1 MNRLFLLVALTAVS
15 LCALAT
21 QPSRVY
27 FSSPVAQKQRLPFSS
42 GVLVGDTLY
51 IAGTSIDP
59 SVTRKLAPAQEARV
73 VMDRVRRV
81 VHQAGMRMDD
91 LVSIQVFCT
100 DLGDYAAFNGVYRS
114 YFHGHYPARAFIGVK
129 RLLFGARYEV
139 NGIAVRAHWIKRSE
153 IAGMKR
159 ERPTILSTR
168 EFSSGSLD

>member
-1 MNRLFLLVALTAVS
+1 MNRPILLVALAAISVS
-15 LCALAT
+15 AFAT

-27 FSSPVAQKQRLPFSS
+27 LGSPVAQQQHLPFSS

-51 IAGTSIDP
+51 VAGTSIDP
-59 SVTRKLAPAQEARV
+59 SVKRKLDPAQEARV

-91 LVSIQVFCT
+91 LVSVQVFCT
-100 DLGDYAAFNGVYRS
+100 DLGDYAAFNGVYRT

-139 NGIAVRAHWIKRSE
+139 NGIAVRAH
-153 IAGMKR
+153 
-159 ERPTILSTR
+159 
-168 EFSSGSLD
+168 

>member
-1 MNRLFLLVALTAVS
+1 MRKGYALLPDAAGDECPPPHGITSLEMHMNRSVLLVALAAVS
-15 LCALAT
+15 VSAFAT

-27 FSSPVAQKQRLPFSS
+27 FSSPVAQKEHLPFSS
-42 GVLVGDTLY
+42 GVHVGDTLY

-59 SVTRKLAPAQEARV
+59 SVKRKLDPAQEARV

-100 DLGDYAAFNGVYRS
+100 NLDDYAAFNRVYRT

-139 NGIAVRAHWIKRSE
+139 SGVAVRTH
-153 IAGMKR
+153 
-159 ERPTILSTR
+159 
-168 EFSSGSLD
+168 

>member
-1 MNRLFLLVALTAVS
+1 MNRPILLIALAAISVS
-15 LCALAT
+15 AFAT

-27 FSSPVAQKQRLPFSS
+27 LSSPVAQQQHLPFSS

-59 SVTRKLAPAQEARV
+59 SVKRKLDPAQEARL

-91 LVSIQVFCT
+91 LVSVQVFCT
-100 DLGDYAAFNGVYRS
+100 NLGDYAAFNGVYMT

-129 RLLFGARYEV
+129 QLLFGARYEV
-139 NGIAVRAHWIKRSE
+139 NGIAVRAH
-153 IAGMKR
+153 
-159 ERPTILSTR
+159 
-168 EFSSGSLD
+168 

>member
-1 MNRLFLLVALTAVS
+1 MNRPTLLVALTAISVS
-15 LCALAT
+15 AFAA

-27 FSSPVAQKQRLPFSS
+27 LSSAVAQQQHLPFSS

-59 SVTRKLAPAQEARV
+59 SVKRKLDPAQEARL

-81 VHQAGMRMDD
+81 VHQAGMTMDD
-91 LVSIQVFCT
+91 LVSVQVFCT
-100 DLGDYAAFNGVYRS
+100 DLGDYAAFNGVYRT

-139 NGIAVRAHWIKRSE
+139 NGIAVRAH
-153 IAGMKR
+153 
-159 ERPTILSTR
+159 
-168 EFSSGSLD
+168 